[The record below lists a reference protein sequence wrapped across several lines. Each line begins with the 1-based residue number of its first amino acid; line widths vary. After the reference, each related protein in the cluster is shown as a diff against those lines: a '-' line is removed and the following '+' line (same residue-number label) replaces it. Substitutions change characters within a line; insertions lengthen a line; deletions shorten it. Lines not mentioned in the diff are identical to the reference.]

1 MFALSSCA
9 SAPKIVSTN
18 SLLPMMVM
26 LAVKNCVSIPSAFSL
41 RTFCRRSTVFR
52 ANREISF
59 TTTISNRPCSA
70 SAIIRRNSLR
80 FLIFVP
86 EIPSSAYRRTKVS
99 PVRCVY
105 SEKNSFCV
113 SKLLSWSALS
123 VETRQYAAMFIVN
136 LSIKIKSFCYI
147 FYLYI
152 NAE

>member
-1 MFALSSCA
+1 MDHFKL
-9 SAPKIVSTN
+9 
-18 SLLPMMVM
+18 M
-26 LAVKNCVSIPSAFSL
+26 
-41 RTFCRRSTVFR
+41 
-52 ANREISF
+52 
-59 TTTISNRPCSA
+59 
-70 SAIIRRNSLR
+70 
-80 FLIFVP
+80 
-86 EIPSSAYRRTKVS
+86 
-99 PVRCVY
+99 RCVY